1 MKSFS
6 SQVKDEVLASVP
18 SSQCCR
24 RALLM
29 GLMINAECGVGDA
42 VYLRITGKELAP
54 LVQKLLFE
62 QFGREV
68 TPDVTNCYGRS
79 VAEFGFVSS
88 KLAAALT
95 ELSDAQKTE
104 QTLPFLKCKACA
116 SAFCAGLLLS
126 AARISDPA
134 KESRLEFRISDP
146 QRAMRT
152 AAFFTSRGNTPSI
165 SGRTELTSLLFRRT
179 EDVEDVLAIGGAS
192 VSAMA
197 SMQQKL
203 VRELRGEVNRKS
215 NCEVKNIRR
224 ATSAAT
230 LQLEAIKKLRASG
243 KFDLLSDEL
252 KETAILREEEPEMPL
267 SELAQRHIPP
277 ISKSGLNH
285 RMEKLLSA
293 AEKI

>member
-1 MKSFS
+1 MKTFS
-6 SQVKDEVLASVP
+6 SNVKDEIL
-18 SSQCCR
+18 SSIPNHQCCR

-54 LVQKLLFE
+54 LLQKLLFE

-68 TPDVTNCYGRS
+68 SPDITNCYGRS
-79 VAEFGFVSS
+79 VAEFGFVSA
-88 KLAAALT
+88 KLSAVLT
-95 ELSDAQKTE
+95 ELSDPQKTE
-104 QTLPFLKCKACA
+104 EALPFLKCKACA

-126 AARISDPA
+126 AARISDPS

-152 AAFFTSRGNTPSI
+152 AAFFTARGNTPSI
-165 SGRTELTSLLFRRT
+165 SDRTELTSLLYRRT
-179 EDVEDVLAIGGAS
+179 EDVEDILAIGGAS

-224 ATSAAT
+224 ATSAAAI
-230 LQLEAIKKLRASG
+230 QLEAIKKLKASG
-243 KFDLLSDEL
+243 KFDLLPDEL
-252 KETAILREEEPEMPL
+252 KETARLREEEPEMPL
-267 SELAQRHIPP
+267 SELAARHVPP